1 MAVFTNAITGTII
14 YDRLSTLF
22 LYFLVRVCSSLFGLL
37 LALTIIGLIIRQ
49 TRPWVKEHTK
59 KIELV
64 LVILLVAAI
73 ALWIILALLCAHFY
87 G

>member
-14 YDRLSTLF
+14 YDRLSTVF

-37 LALTIIGLIIRQ
+37 LALTIIGLIIKQ
-49 TRPWVKEHTK
+49 TRPRVKEHGK

-64 LVILLVAAI
+64 LVILLAAAI
-73 ALWIILALLCAHFY
+73 VLWIILALLCARFY

>member
-14 YDRLSTLF
+14 YDRLSTVF

-49 TRPWVKEHTK
+49 TRPWVKEHAK